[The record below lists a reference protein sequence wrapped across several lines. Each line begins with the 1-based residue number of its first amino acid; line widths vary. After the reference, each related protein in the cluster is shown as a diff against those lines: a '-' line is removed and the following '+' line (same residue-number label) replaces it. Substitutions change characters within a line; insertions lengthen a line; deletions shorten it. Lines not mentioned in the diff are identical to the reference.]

1 MKKSTAVRRFQFA
14 CLVAVS
20 FSLLFPFYQM
30 PIFLQEVSAQ
40 TTYQKQPVGQYGT
53 ITYEHYRLHE
63 TLDGEK
69 IQQTSDKSYLN
80 QTFWIK
86 DAYKKG
92 IETYYSI
99 ETSQGESIGFIQSS
113 SVVLTN
119 DQAEG
124 HKQAIVAT
132 KEITTSDLSFFSDFS
147 WQKKEE
153 TDKFVGQKVRLKG
166 AYHHFNG
173 KVYYDTYD
181 LNNQWLGFLSEE
193 AFQEVNG
200 TDQSIAKE
208 ETVEETQE
216 KVTETAETTETTE
229 QSSQEEVVNDEVVE
243 ESAVEAPVQELPRVP
258 MSSYLLGGQGTSA
271 RVHRIE
277 DQTSLA
283 QPRSFYA
290 ATYKNK
296 NEFVEKIA
304 KDAQEVANQYGLYP
318 SVMIAQAIL
327 ESAYGESQLTK
338 EANNFFGIKFT
349 VGADEGR
356 FGRYDIHSDEF
367 VNGKRVSLAASFR
380 KYPTAK
386 ASLEDNGKL
395 LAQGLSWDRTFYQ
408 ASWRKNAATYKEAT
422 KGLTGKYAT
431 DPLYDSKLNQL
442 IENWNL
448 SQYD

>member
-1 MKKSTAVRRFQFA
+1 MKIQTTVRRLQFT
-14 CLVAVS
+14 CLFVAS
-20 FSLLFPFYQM
+20 ILLIFPFFQT
-30 PIFLQEVSAQ
+30 PFALQEVSAQ

-86 DAYKKG
+86 DSYQKG
-92 IETYYSI
+92 IEMYYSL
-99 ETSQGESIGFIQSS
+99 ENSQGETIGLIQSS

-132 KEITTSDLSFFSDFS
+132 KEITTSDLSIFSNFL
-147 WQKKEE
+147 WQKKDV
-153 TDKFVGQKVRLKG
+153 TDAFVGQKVRLKG

-181 LNNQWLGFLSEE
+181 LNNKWLGFLSEE
-193 AFQEVNG
+193 AFNEVSE
-200 TDQSIAKE
+200 TDQSLVNE
-208 ETVEETQE
+208 EIIEEEQE
-216 KVTETAETTETTE
+216 EVIETTETTK
-229 QSSQEEVVNDEVVE
+229 QSSQEEVVNEDTVQ
-243 ESAVEAPVQELPRVP
+243 ESTVDVQEQELPVLP
-258 MSSYLLGGQGTSA
+258 MSSYLLGGQIASA
-271 RVHRIE
+271 RVRRIE
-277 DQTSLA
+277 DHTSLA
-283 QPRSFYA
+283 QPRNFYA

-395 LAQGLSWDRTFYQ
+395 LAQGLSWNRTFYQ

>member
-1 MKKSTAVRRFQFA
+1 MKNQTTVRRLQFT
-14 CLVAVS
+14 CLFVAS
-20 FSLLFPFYQM
+20 ILLIFPFFQT
-30 PIFLQEVSAQ
+30 PFALQEVSAQ

-69 IQQTSDKSYLN
+69 IQPTSDKSCLN

-86 DAYKKG
+86 DSYQKG
-92 IETYYSI
+92 IEMYYSL
-99 ETSQGESIGFIQSS
+99 ETSQGETIGLIQSS

-132 KEITTSDLSFFSDFS
+132 KEITTSDLSIFSNFL
-147 WQKKEE
+147 WQKKDV
-153 TDKFVGQKVRLKG
+153 TDEFVGQKVRLKG

-181 LNNQWLGFLSEE
+181 LNNKWLGFLSEE
-193 AFQEVNG
+193 AFNEVSE
-200 TDQSIAKE
+200 TDQSLVNE
-208 ETVEETQE
+208 EIIEEEQE
-216 KVTETAETTETTE
+216 EVIETTETTE
-229 QSSQEEVVNDEVVE
+229 QSSQEEVVNEDTVQ
-243 ESAVEAPVQELPRVP
+243 ESTVDVPEQELPVLP
-258 MSSYLLGGQGTSA
+258 MSSYLLGGQIASA
-271 RVHRIE
+271 RVRRIE
-277 DQTSLA
+277 DHTSLA
-283 QPRSFYA
+283 QPRNFYA

-395 LAQGLSWDRTFYQ
+395 LAQGLSWNRTFYQ